1 MIVTNLT
8 PHRFTGWA
16 RGTHDGPRRDGAF
29 VGEPRPGS
37 RIVYGPPSGLETQ
50 IVDVLVS
57 LEPWESATVNPDVPS
72 ALALPLPPPADPL
85 SHFGGPLQLNGR
97 AMAVKSFT
105 PEGAAWMSHCT
116 ARIGELF
123 HVDVWLRWYP
133 GEPYA
138 VGECM
143 VTASK
148 AGSPLL
154 SEECPSLVLTFGDGA
169 VHPLGLPV
177 GAPIVA
183 AGTKFGDGQARV
195 IPFAVLWTR
204 LVTDPQQFANFMAVQ
219 SLGIS
224 VRGCKRSFH
233 DGNPRFGAEFS
244 ARRWAAQHF
253 GRSAMALHTWVDP
266 VLGPRRSTGWA
277 GGQEDQAFAG
287 AECLLADG
295 AGAETVNYLAA
306 LHFAGHPCHH
316 LEADGSMVDSIT
328 RPRLRMFYSRPHRSG
343 SDMLGKP
350 RDQTMPE
357 TNGWNG
363 PDAQHWFFSRLAMA
377 ARFMGTPACQRLL
390 EHQARNYLVQLTT
403 TPGAPTSKVWSAR
416 EVGWEGIAAAH
427 LWRELC
433 DRGLAERVR
442 HHWMERA
449 NWLSSQLPVTGPWD
463 VLVDVGSIGTGSWW
477 MPWQQSLG
485 AYGLDLACRVLG
497 DGGTHLPLIAANAA
511 KLVVD
516 QAWTNDGAR
525 WVEWELLALDGR
537 RQRSDDFQVA
547 FMALAVATVIRNEPT
562 NDKAREIMQ
571 QMHRDDDGTGKWLL
585 T

>member
-1 MIVTNLT
+1 MRVANLT

-16 RGTHDGPRRDGAF
+16 RGTHDGQKRDGAW
-29 VGEPRPGS
+29 VGNLPGS
-37 RIVYGPPSGLETQ
+37 RVVFGPMNGLDTQ
-50 IVDVLVS
+50 LVDVFVD
-57 LEPWESATVNPDVPS
+57 LEPWAEVVVEPDVPS
-72 ALALPLPPPADPL
+72 ALALPLPLPADPV
-85 SHFGGPLQLNGR
+85 SHFGGVLKCNGNDMVVR
-97 AMAVKSFT
+97 SFA
-105 PEGAAWMSHCT
+105 PEGAAWVTHCT
-116 ARIGELF
+116 LRLNLLF

-133 GEPYA
+133 GEPYM

-154 SEECPSLVLTFGDGA
+154 SEECPGLVLTFGDGA

-183 AGTKFGDGQARV
+183 AGTRFGDGQARV

-204 LVTDPQQFANFMAVQ
+204 LITDPQQFANFMAVQ

-224 VRGCKRSFH
+224 VRGCTNSH
-233 DGNPRFGAEFS
+233 AGGNPRFSWDFS
-244 ARRWAAQHF
+244 ARQWATQHF
-253 GRSAMALHTWVDP
+253 TRAALALHTWGNP
-266 VLGPRRSTGWA
+266 VLGPARNTGQT

-287 AECLLADG
+287 CESLLADG

-316 LEADGSMVDSIT
+316 LEADGSMVDAIT
-328 RPRLRMFYSRPHRSG
+328 RPNLRMFYSRPHRSG

-350 RDQTMPE
+350 RDQSLPE

-377 ARFMGTPACQRLL
+377 ARFTGTPACQRLL
-390 EHQARNYLVQLTT
+390 EHQARNYLIQLTT

-416 EVGWEGIAAAH
+416 EVGWEGLAVVH
-427 LWRELC
+427 LWRELR
-433 DRGLAERVR
+433 DRALAERVR
-442 HHWMERA
+442 AHWLERS

-463 VLVDVGSIGTGSWW
+463 VLVDVGSLGTGSWW
-477 MPWQQSLG
+477 MPWQQALG

-516 QAWTNDGAR
+516 QAWTGDGAR

-547 FMALAVATVIRNEPT
+547 FMALAVQTVLRNEPT
-562 NDKAREIMQ
+562 NDKAREIWQ
-571 QMHRDDDGTGKWLL
+571 QMLRDDDGTGKWLL
-585 T
+585 ID